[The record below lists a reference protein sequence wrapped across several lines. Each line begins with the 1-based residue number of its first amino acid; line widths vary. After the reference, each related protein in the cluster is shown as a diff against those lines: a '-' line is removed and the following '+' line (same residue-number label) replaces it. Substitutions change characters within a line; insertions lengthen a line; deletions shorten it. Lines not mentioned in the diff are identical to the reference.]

1 MGSVAKDEAIAAL
14 RRSIELGSTLIDT
27 AEAYGPG
34 RSEEIIGEAIKGRR
48 DQVFLATKVA
58 GGEGH
63 LAYQSIM
70 RACDASLQRL
80 QTDYIDLYQCHW
92 VDPQT
97 PVEESMRA
105 MDDLVR
111 AGKIRYVGVSNF
123 DVPLLRRCLSV
134 RHVDAI
140 QPVYHLFQRDIEAD
154 LIPFCRE
161 HGIGI
166 LAYSPLA
173 KGLLTGKYAIDTVVP
188 ARRRALTDGKLS
200 G

>member
-1 MGSVAKDEAIAAL
+1 METRQLGMAGPAVSVIGFGAWPIGGQMGGVAKAEAIGAL
-14 RRSIELGSTLIDT
+14 LRSIELGSSLIDT
-27 AEAYGPG
+27 AESYGPG

-48 DQVFLATKVA
+48 DRVFLATKVA

-63 LAYQSIM
+63 LAHQSIQ

-111 AGKIRYVGVSNF
+111 AGKVR
-123 DVPLLRRCLSV
+123 SV
-134 RHVDAI
+134 ETTASASW
-140 QPVYHLFQRDIEAD
+140 P
-154 LIPFCRE
+154 
-161 HGIGI
+161 
-166 LAYSPLA
+166 
-173 KGLLTGKYAIDTVVP
+173 T
-188 ARRRALTDGKLS
+188 ARWRRAY
-200 G
+200 